1 MEVKK
6 INMISFLF
14 FTNCFSIFFLDELQI
29 MWTFFKFGK
38 SSSSY
43 HQIIKG
49 RDLTEKQIWVKFDN
63 NSQFQYLFF

>member
-6 INMISFLF
+6 KNMISFLF
-14 FTNCFSIFFLDELQI
+14 FTKCFSIFFLDELQI
-29 MWTFFKFGK
+29 MWTFFKLGK
-38 SSSSY
+38 SSSSD

-63 NSQFQYLFF
+63 ISQFQYLYF